1 MSPATFLANND
12 INITA
17 SCIDVDITKDDLL
30 AIDASDCFKAFV
42 FQPAVDRKIQTVN
55 TVNTEAY
62 SATTA
67 VCLAYKAFQH
77 ESFEFSMGGL
87 DVTKGLIAKSQK
99 KKIGEMKDWDK
110 SPFLEYQCNKRG
122 SAYAIVKKHERKRFK
137 NCTKSFANKD
147 CSHKRCKKC
156 CLALTTAENFGG
168 TKCRVKF
175 HCPSPQTKSEPAAEA
190 ES

>member
-30 AIDASDCFKAFV
+30 AIDASDCSKAFV
-42 FQPAVDRKIQTVN
+42 FQPAADRKIQTVN

-67 VCLAYKAFQH
+67 VRLAYKAFQH

-87 DVTKGLIAKSQK
+87 DVTKGLIAESQK
-99 KKIGEMKDWDK
+99 KKINEMKGWDK
-110 SPFLEYQCNKRG
+110 NQFLEYQCRRAV
-122 SAYAIVKKHERKRFK
+122 SASQQVAQMDLKGDIF
-137 NCTKSFANKD
+137 
-147 CSHKRCKKC
+147 
-156 CLALTTAENFGG
+156 FG
-168 TKCRVKF
+168 
-175 HCPSPQTKSEPAAEA
+175 
-190 ES
+190 